1 VTALRE
7 PPAAG
12 SPPDPAARPAEALP
26 PARDARQVGE
36 RLAAILGEIRAV
48 SDPRIADRAE
58 DLVTELMQFYG
69 TGLRRLL
76 QLSDEA
82 GVMTDDVIERLV
94 DDELVTTL
102 LILHDLHPLD
112 VGARVVRAIDK
123 VRPYLGSHGGDVEVV
138 AIEGDV
144 VRLRMQGSCSSC
156 PSSQVTLNFAL
167 EKAILEAA
175 PEITRIEAE
184 EVAPPPAP
192 GQLIQLAPKGGA
204 GANGDGHNGHAHA
217 APAPV
222 MGRSEWVTV
231 DASAAL
237 ATRDLA
243 GLDLAGTR
251 VLLCRAGGEF
261 YAYGN
266 RCPNCRTDLDGG
278 RLEAAVL
285 TCRACGFRFDIRLAG
300 RALGETKL
308 HLDPLPLLADAGAVR
323 VAVPASV

>member
-7 PPAAG
+7 HSPAG
-12 SPPDPAARPAEALP
+12 SQGDPAATHAEPLE
-26 PARDARQVGE
+26 PARDARQIGE
-36 RLAAILGEIRAV
+36 RLAAILAEIRAV
-48 SDPRIADRAE
+48 SDPRVGDRAE

-69 TGLRRLL
+69 AGLRRFL
-76 QLSDEA
+76 QLADET
-82 GVMTDDVIERLV
+82 GVLTDEVIDRLV

-112 VGARVVRAIDK
+112 VEARVVRAIDK

-138 AIEGDV
+138 GIDGDV

-167 EKAILEAA
+167 ERAILEAA
-175 PEITRIEAE
+175 PEIARIEAE

-192 GQLIQLAPKGGA
+192 GQLIQLAPKGGS
-204 GANGDGHNGHAHA
+204 NGNGNGHDGHGHAP
-217 APAPV
+217 PAPV

-237 ATRDLA
+237 ASADLA
-243 GLDLAGTR
+243 GMDLAGTN

-266 RCPNCRTDLDGG
+266 RCPNCRTNLDLGSI
-278 RLEAAVL
+278 EAAVL